1 MGERAI
7 FPAVDVPPG
16 VVLPAGIGVDEVGG
30 DRQVKYHMAVPADA
44 EALDLSGL
52 LNGNRGERI
61 GKGVVRVVG
70 HILVQ
75 AGAEQVLRK
84 PGQLQGLLGGHQ
96 GLLLFVIAPGVDIPA
111 AAVAAVVLIEY
122 QVQVPVR
129 LGGVEDAL
137 LGRVNGLFPR
147 GILDPGILLGQLF
160 QVLVDGGRR
169 LVQLLPSGGTR
180 VGTSM

>member
-84 PGQLQGLLGGHQ
+84 P
-96 GLLLFVIAPGVDIPA
+96 ASSRA
-111 AAVAAVVLIEY
+111 CWVV
-122 QVQVPVR
+122 
-129 LGGVEDAL
+129 
-137 LGRVNGLFPR
+137 
-147 GILDPGILLGQLF
+147 
-160 QVLVDGGRR
+160 
-169 LVQLLPSGGTR
+169 TR
-180 VGTSM
+180 VCSSLS

>member
-1 MGERAI
+1 M
-7 FPAVDVPPG
+7 
-16 VVLPAGIGVDEVGG
+16 
-30 DRQVKYHMAVPADA
+30 
-44 EALDLSGL
+44 
-52 LNGNRGERI
+52 
-61 GKGVVRVVG
+61 
-70 HILVQ
+70 
-75 AGAEQVLRK
+75 
-84 PGQLQGLLGGHQ
+84 
-96 GLLLFVIAPGVDIPA
+96 LLLVIAPGVDIPA

-169 LVQLLPSGGTR
+169 LVQLLPLRRDQGGDLDVVEAGVIVLDGHGDAR
-180 VGTSM
+180 PGGGGRILAYV